1 MPEDKTVILGAGP
14 AGMACAYTLAK
25 ANAPLTILEKNSEP
39 GGLCRTLN
47 FHGYLFDIGGHR
59 FLSKSREI
67 NDLWQ
72 EVMGDD
78 MLRVKR
84 MSRIFYRRK
93 FFNYPLSFF
102 NTFWNLGPIESML
115 CVGSYLCAKFNKSLQ
130 NNTFEGWAINHFGR
144 RLYNIFFKSYT
155 EKVWA
160 RTCATIS
167 SDWAIQRIRGLS
179 LKIAIQNALSKDTRH
194 SPKTLT
200 KEFLYPRTGPGDFYN
215 RVAGLITR
223 EDREILYNNNVVRI
237 DHDGEKVSSVT
248 VQKVSNGRQF
258 REEVSTTYL
267 FTSIPLPETVKA
279 LNPRPPRAVCE
290 AADRLVF
297 RNLVVVNVILKK
309 EHIFGDQWIY
319 MHSPDIL
326 MGRIQN
332 YKNWSPAM
340 VLDSGKTSL
349 GLEYFCTHEDN
360 IWNMDDINLLDFAM
374 SELEKTGIASRRD
387 LIDGFVVRESNVYP
401 VYSLGY
407 KRDVATIR
415 EYLKGFQNL
424 QAIGRGG
431 LFRYDNSDHA
441 LLTGI
446 YAAKNFLTEGPYDV
460 WSADTDNDYLES

>member
-1 MPEDKTVILGAGP
+1 MSKDKTVILGAGP

-59 FLSKSREI
+59 FLSKSEEI
-67 NDLWQ
+67 NDLWH

-84 MSRIFYRRK
+84 LSRIYYRRK
-93 FFNYPLSFF
+93 FFNYPLSFS
-102 NTFWNLGPIESML
+102 NTFWNLGPVESAL
-115 CVGSYLCAKFNKSLQ
+115 CVGSYLRAKFNRSLQ
-130 NNTFEGWAINHFGR
+130 DSTFEGWAIKHFGR

-160 RTCATIS
+160 RTCSTIS

-179 LKIAIQNALSKDTRH
+179 LKVAIQNALSGNKRH

-200 KEFLYPRTGPGDFYN
+200 KEFLYPRTGPGDFYHRMAEQIALEN
-215 RVAGLITR
+215 RK
-223 EDREILYNNNVVRI
+223 ILYNSNVVRI
-237 DHDGEKVSSVT
+237 GHDGEKISSVMT
-248 VQKVSNGRQF
+248 QKPSNGRQH
-258 REEVSTTYL
+258 REEVPVDYL
-267 FTSIPLPETVKA
+267 FSSIPLPEMIKS
-279 LNPRPPRAVCE
+279 LNPRPPYSVLE
-290 AADRLVF
+290 AADRLAF

-309 EHIFGDQWIY
+309 EHIFDDQWIY

-349 GLEYFCTHEDN
+349 GLEYFCTREDN
-360 IWNMDDINLLDFAM
+360 IWNMDDINLIDFAM

-387 LIDGFVVRESNVYP
+387 FIDGFVVRESNVYP
-401 VYSLGY
+401 VYYLGY

-415 EYLKGFQNL
+415 EYLNGFRNMQV
-424 QAIGRGG
+424 IGRGG

-446 YAAKNFLTEGPYDV
+446 YAAKNFLKEGPYDV
-460 WSADTDNDYLES
+460 WAADTDKEYLES